1 MAKRQRSTYVLPEP
15 KWREYKEYTDEADRE
30 KAFSDCEY
38 FTHYEVADKSGVPHI
53 KKWMKANFPV
63 DDVTSILKSPD
74 STFHSIA
81 KYGYI
86 WSKLGYM
93 THAHETYL
101 HSIKDDLIAKG
112 NAYVAD
118 KEEAP
123 KAKVVSI
130 RKNLDDFLDGVEDAE
145 VAFEKNRTINIET
158 FVEGYKLNAT
168 ELTTAYTK
176 LDEMAFE
183 WRELLALRNL
193 KGELS
198 EWDQQLVEGYSH
210 LKLSTIKKLVD
221 FYSQL
226 QTGLLETKQ
235 SKKIV
240 RIRRKKPTDK
250 NKVVRRLKYLKDF
263 PELKLKSVDP
273 VDIIG
278 ASEVW
283 VYDTARKKIGVYASE
298 YEGTLSVKGASIDN
312 YSDAKSYEK
321 TMRKPEVQVPEF
333 MAARKNG
340 LHKYVDTI
348 RGKKLAPR
356 KRLLPSM
363 IILRV
368 I

>member
-15 KWREYKEYTDEADRE
+15 KWREFKEYTDETDRE
-30 KAFSDCEY
+30 TAFRDCEY

-53 KKWMKANFPV
+53 KKWMKANFSA

-74 STFHSIA
+74 STFYSIA

-86 WSKLGYM
+86 WYKLGYM
-93 THAHETYL
+93 THAHENYL
-101 HSIKDDLIAKG
+101 HSIKDDLVAKG

-123 KAKVVSI
+123 KVVPI
-130 RKNLDDFLDGVEDAE
+130 RKNLDDFLDGVEDAQAKIAQNGTVNVE
-145 VAFEKNRTINIET
+145 S
-158 FVEGYKLNAT
+158 FVEAYKLNAG
-168 ELTTAYTK
+168 ELSTAYTK
-176 LDEMAFE
+176 LDEMTFE
-183 WRELLALRNL
+183 WRELLALRTL

-221 FYSQL
+221 FYAQL

-250 NKVVRRLKYLKDF
+250 TKVVRRLKYLKDF
-263 PELKLKSVDP
+263 PELNLKSVDP

-283 VYDTARKKIGVYASE
+283 VYDTSRKKIGVYASE
-298 YEGTLSVKGASIDN
+298 YEGTLSVKGTSIDN
-312 YSDAKSYEK
+312 YSEAKSYEK
-321 TMRKPEVQVPEF
+321 TMRKPETQVPEF

-363 IILRV
+363 VIVRV

>member
-1 MAKRQRSTYVLPEP
+1 MAKRQRSTHVLPEP
-15 KWREYKEYTDEADRE
+15 NWREFKEYTDEADRA

-53 KKWMKANFPV
+53 KKWMKANFSA

-74 STFHSIA
+74 STFYSIA

-86 WSKLGYM
+86 WSKLGYI
-93 THAHETYL
+93 TQAHENYL
-101 HSIKDDLIAKG
+101 HSIKDDLVAKG

-123 KAKVVSI
+123 KVVPI
-130 RKNLDDFLDGVEDAE
+130 RKNLDDFLDGVEDAQASIE
-145 VAFEKNRTINIET
+145 QGTTIKAES
-158 FVEGYKLNAT
+158 FVDGYKLNAG

-176 LDEMAFE
+176 LDELAFE
-183 WRELLALRNL
+183 WRELLALRNV
-193 KGELS
+193 KELGD
-198 EWDQQLVEGYSH
+198 WDKQLVEGYSH
-210 LKLSTIKKLVD
+210 LKQSTIKKIVD
-221 FYSQL
+221 FYAQL

-250 NKVVRRLKYLKDF
+250 TKVVRRLKYLKEY

-298 YEGTLSVKGASIDN
+298 YEGTLSVKGTSIDN
-312 YSDAKSYEK
+312 YSEAKSYEK
-321 TMRKPEVQVPEF
+321 TMRKPETQVPEF

-363 IILRV
+363 IIVRV

>member
-15 KWREYKEYTDEADRE
+15 KWREYKEYTSEEDRS

-53 KKWMKANFPV
+53 KKWMKANY
-63 DDVTSILKSPD
+63 DAADVADILKLPD
-74 STFHSIA
+74 STFYSIA

-93 THAHETYL
+93 PQTHIDYL
-101 HSIKDDLIAKG
+101 FKIKDDMVQKG
-112 NAYVAD
+112 KAYVTE

-123 KAKVVSI
+123 KVVAI
-130 RKNLDDFLDGVEDAE
+130 RKNLDNFLDGVEDAQ
-145 VAFEKNRTINIET
+145 ATIVQGGTVKVES
-158 FVEGYKLNAT
+158 FVESYKLNAA
-168 ELTTAYTK
+168 EISTAYTK
-176 LDEMAFE
+176 LDELSLE
-183 WRELLALRNL
+183 WRELLALRNMDNL
-193 KGELS
+193 G
-198 EWDQQLVEGYSH
+198 EWDKQLIEGYKH
-210 LKLSTIKKLVD
+210 LKQSLLKKLIE
-221 FYSQL
+221 FYKDL

-250 NKVVRRLKYLKDF
+250 NKLVRRLKYLKEY
-263 PELKLKSVDP
+263 PELKLKSLDP

-298 YEGTLSVKGASIDN
+298 YEGTLSVKGTTIDN

-321 TMRKPEVQVPEF
+321 TMRKPNDQVPAF

-340 LHKYVDTI
+340 LHKFVDTI
-348 RGKKLAPR
+348 RGKKLAVK
-356 KRLLPSM
+356 KRLQPTM
-363 IILRV
+363 VIVRII
-368 I
+368 

>member
-15 KWREYKEYTDEADRE
+15 NWRELKEYTEEADRE

-53 KKWMKANFPV
+53 KKWMKANFSA

-74 STFHSIA
+74 STFYSIA

-93 THAHETYL
+93 TQAHENYL
-101 HSIKDDLIAKG
+101 HSIKDDLVAKG
-112 NAYVAD
+112 TAYVAD

-123 KAKVVSI
+123 KVVSI
-130 RKNLDDFLDGVEDAE
+130 RKNLDNFLDGVEDAE
-145 VAFEKNRTINIET
+145 ATIENGRTVKVES
-158 FVEGYKLNAT
+158 FVEGYKLNAA

-176 LDEMAFE
+176 LDELSFE

-210 LKLSTIKKLVD
+210 LKLSVLKKIVE

-250 NKVVRRLKYLKDF
+250 N
-263 PELKLKSVDP
+263 
-273 VDIIG
+273 IIG

-298 YEGTLSVKGASIDN
+298 YEGTLSVKGTSIDN

-321 TMRKPEVQVPEF
+321 TMRKPEIQVPEF

-340 LHKYVDTI
+340 LHKFVDTI
-348 RGKKLAPR
+348 KGKKLSAR

-363 IILRV
+363 VIVRV

>member
-15 KWREYKEYTDEADRE
+15 KWREFKEYTDEADRE
-30 KAFSDCEY
+30 TAFRDCEY

-53 KKWMKANFPV
+53 KKWMKANFPT

-74 STFHSIA
+74 STLYSIA

-93 THAHETYL
+93 TQAHETYL
-101 HSIKDDLIAKG
+101 HSIKDDLVAKG

-123 KAKVVSI
+123 KVVPI
-130 RKNLDDFLDGVEDAE
+130 RKNLDNFLDGVEDAQAKIAQSGT
-145 VAFEKNRTINIET
+145 VNIES
-158 FVEGYKLNAT
+158 FVEGYKLNAA

-263 PELKLKSVDP
+263 PELNLKSVDP

-298 YEGTLSVKGASIDN
+298 YEGTLSVKGTSIDN
-312 YSDAKSYEK
+312 YSEAKSYEK

-340 LHKYVDTI
+340 LHKFVDAI
-348 RGKKLAPR
+348 KGKKLSSR
-356 KRLLPSM
+356 KRLQPSM
-363 IILRV
+363 VIVRV

>member
-1 MAKRQRSTYVLPEP
+1 MAKRQRSTHVLPEP
-15 KWREYKEYTDEADRE
+15 NWREFKEYTDEADRA

-53 KKWMKANFPV
+53 KKWMKANFSA

-74 STFHSIA
+74 STFYSIA

-93 THAHETYL
+93 TQAHENYL
-101 HSIKDDLIAKG
+101 HSIKDDLVAKG

-123 KAKVVSI
+123 KVVPI
-130 RKNLDDFLDGVEDAE
+130 RKNLDDFLDGVEDAQASIE
-145 VAFEKNRTINIET
+145 QGTTIKAES
-158 FVEGYKLNAT
+158 FVDGYKLNAG

-176 LDEMAFE
+176 LDELAFE
-183 WRELLALRNL
+183 WRELLALRNM
-193 KGELS
+193 KELGD
-198 EWDQQLVEGYSH
+198 WDKQLVEGYSH
-210 LKLSTIKKLVD
+210 LKQSTIKKIVD
-221 FYSQL
+221 FYAQL

-250 NKVVRRLKYLKDF
+250 TKVVRRLKYLKEY

-298 YEGTLSVKGASIDN
+298 YEGTLSVKGTSIDN
-312 YSDAKSYEK
+312 YSEAKSYEK
-321 TMRKPEVQVPEF
+321 TMRKPETQVPEF

-363 IILRV
+363 VIVRV

>member
-1 MAKRQRSTYVLPEP
+1 MAKRQRSTHVLPEP
-15 KWREYKEYTDEADRE
+15 NWREFKEYTDEVDRA

-53 KKWMKANFPV
+53 KKWMKANFSA

-74 STFHSIA
+74 STFYSIA

-93 THAHETYL
+93 TQAHENYL
-101 HSIKDDLIAKG
+101 HSIKNDLVAKG

-123 KAKVVSI
+123 KVVPI
-130 RKNLDDFLDGVEDAE
+130 RKNLDDFLDGVEDAQASIE
-145 VAFEKNRTINIET
+145 QGTTIKAES
-158 FVEGYKLNAT
+158 FVDGYKLNAG

-176 LDEMAFE
+176 LDELAFE
-183 WRELLALRNL
+183 WRELLALRNM
-193 KGELS
+193 KELGD
-198 EWDQQLVEGYSH
+198 WDKQLVEGYSH
-210 LKLSTIKKLVD
+210 LKQSTIKKIVD
-221 FYSQL
+221 FYAQL

-250 NKVVRRLKYLKDF
+250 TKVVRRLKYLKEF
-263 PELKLKSVDP
+263 PELNLKSVDP

-298 YEGTLSVKGASIDN
+298 YEGTLSVKGTSIDN
-312 YSDAKSYEK
+312 YSEAKSYEK
-321 TMRKPEVQVPEF
+321 TMRKPETQVPEF

-363 IILRV
+363 VIVRV

>member
-15 KWREYKEYTDEADRE
+15 KWREFKEYTDEADRE
-30 KAFSDCEY
+30 AAFRDCEY

-53 KKWMKANFPV
+53 KKWMKANFSA

-74 STFHSIA
+74 STFYSIA

-93 THAHETYL
+93 TQAHEKYL
-101 HSIKDDLIAKG
+101 HSIKDDLVAKG

-123 KAKVVSI
+123 KVVPI
-130 RKNLDDFLDGVEDAE
+130 RKNLDNFLDGVEDAQ
-145 VAFEKNRTINIET
+145 ATIAQNGKVNVES
-158 FVEGYKLNAT
+158 FVEGYKLNAA

-198 EWDQQLVEGYSH
+198 EWDKQLVEGYSH
-210 LKLSTIKKLVD
+210 LKLSLVKKLVE
-221 FYSQL
+221 FYAQL

-250 NKVVRRLKYLKDF
+250 NKVVRRLKYLKEF
-263 PELKLKSVDP
+263 TELNLKSVDP
-273 VDIIG
+273 VNIIG

-298 YEGTLSVKGASIDN
+298 YEGTLSVKGTSIDN

-321 TMRKPEVQVPEF
+321 TMRKPEVQLPEF

-340 LHKYVDTI
+340 LHKFVDAI
-348 RGKKLAPR
+348 KGKKLAAR
-356 KRLLPSM
+356 KRLQPSM
-363 IILRV
+363 VIVRV

>member
-1 MAKRQRSTYVLPEP
+1 MAKRQRSTHVLPEP
-15 KWREYKEYTDEADRE
+15 NWREFKEYTDEADRA

-53 KKWMKANFPV
+53 KKWMKANFSA

-74 STFHSIA
+74 STFYSIA

-93 THAHETYL
+93 TQAHENYL
-101 HSIKDDLIAKG
+101 HSIKDDLVAKG

-118 KEEAP
+118 REEAP
-123 KAKVVSI
+123 KVVPI
-130 RKNLDDFLDGVEDAE
+130 RKNLDDFLDGVEDAQASIE
-145 VAFEKNRTINIET
+145 QGTTIKAES
-158 FVEGYKLNAT
+158 FVDGYKLNAG

-176 LDEMAFE
+176 LDELAFE
-183 WRELLALRNL
+183 WRELLALRNV
-193 KGELS
+193 KELGD
-198 EWDQQLVEGYSH
+198 WDKQLVEGYSH
-210 LKLSTIKKLVD
+210 LKQSTIKKIVD
-221 FYSQL
+221 FYAQL

-250 NKVVRRLKYLKDF
+250 TKVVRRLKYLKEY

-298 YEGTLSVKGASIDN
+298 YEGTLSVKGTSIDN
-312 YSDAKSYEK
+312 YSEAKSYEK
-321 TMRKPEVQVPEF
+321 TMRKPETQVPEF

-363 IILRV
+363 VIVRV

>member
-15 KWREYKEYTDEADRE
+15 KWREYKEYTDEKDRE

-38 FTHYEVADKSGVPHI
+38 FTHYEVAEKSGVPHI
-53 KKWMKANFPV
+53 KKWMKENFSA

-74 STFHSIA
+74 STFYSIA

-93 THAHETYL
+93 TKEHENYL

-112 NAYVAD
+112 NAYVAE

-123 KAKVVSI
+123 KVVPI

-145 VAFEKNRTINIET
+145 ITIAQGNTLKVES
-158 FVEGYKLNAT
+158 FVEGYKLNAA
-168 ELTTAYTK
+168 ELSTAYTK
-176 LDEMAFE
+176 LDELAFE
-183 WRELLALRNL
+183 WRELLTLRNL
-193 KGELS
+193 KGDLS
-198 EWDQQLVEGYSH
+198 DWDKQLVEGYSH
-210 LKLSTIKKLVD
+210 LKLSTVKKIVE
-221 FYSQL
+221 FYAQL

-250 NKVVRRLKYLKDF
+250 TKIVRRIKYLKEF
-263 PELKLKSVDP
+263 PELNLKSVDP
-273 VDIIG
+273 VNIIG

-283 VYDTARKKIGVYASE
+283 VYDTDRKKIGVYASE
-298 YEGTLSVKGASIDN
+298 YEGTLSVKGTSIDN
-312 YSDAKSYEK
+312 YSEAKSYEK
-321 TMRKPEVQVPEF
+321 TMRKPETQVPEF

-348 RGKKLAPR
+348 RGKKLAAR

-363 IILRV
+363 V
-368 I
+368 IVRIV

>member
-1 MAKRQRSTYVLPEP
+1 MAKRQRSTHVLPEP
-15 KWREYKEYTDEADRE
+15 NWREFKEYTDEADRA
-30 KAFSDCEY
+30 KAFNHCEY
-38 FTHYEVADKSGVPHI
+38 FTHYEVADKAGVPHI
-53 KKWMKANFPV
+53 KKWMQANFLEN
-63 DDVTSILKSPD
+63 DVKSILKSPD
-74 STFHSIA
+74 STFYSIA

-93 THAHETYL
+93 TQAHEAYL

-123 KAKVVSI
+123 KVVSI
-130 RKNLDDFLDGVEDAE
+130 RNNLSNFFDGVEDAE
-145 VAFEKNRTINIET
+145 DTVTAGGTVKVDS
-158 FVEGYKLNAT
+158 FVEGYNLNAG
-168 ELTTAYTK
+168 ELTTAYTE

-183 WRELLALRNL
+183 WREVLVLRNM
-193 KGELS
+193 KELGD
-198 EWDQQLVEGYSH
+198 WDKQLVEGYSH
-210 LKLSTIKKLVD
+210 LKLSTIKKIVD
-221 FYSQL
+221 FYANL
-226 QTGLLETKQ
+226 QKGLLETKQ

-250 NKVVRRLKYLKDF
+250 TKIVRRLKYLKEY
-263 PELKLKSVDP
+263 PELKLKSIDP

-283 VYDTARKKIGVYASE
+283 VYDTARKKIGVYASD
-298 YEGTLSVKGASIDN
+298 YEGTLSVKGTSIDN
-312 YSDAKSYEK
+312 YSEAKSYEK
-321 TMRKPEVQVPEF
+321 TLRKPEIQIPEF
-333 MAARKNG
+333 IAARKNG
-340 LHKYVDTI
+340 LHKYIDTI

-363 IILRV
+363 VIVRV

>member
-1 MAKRQRSTYVLPEP
+1 MAKRQRSTHVLPEP
-15 KWREYKEYTDEADRE
+15 NWREFKEYTDEADRA

-53 KKWMKANFPV
+53 KKWMKANFSA

-74 STFHSIA
+74 STFYSIA

-93 THAHETYL
+93 TQAHENYL
-101 HSIKDDLIAKG
+101 HSIKDDLVAKG
-112 NAYVAD
+112 AAYVAD

-123 KAKVVSI
+123 KVVPI
-130 RKNLDDFLDGVEDAE
+130 RKNLDDFLDGVEDAQVSIE
-145 VAFEKNRTINIET
+145 QGTTIKAES
-158 FVEGYKLNAT
+158 FVDGYKLNAG

-176 LDEMAFE
+176 LDELAFE
-183 WRELLALRNL
+183 WRELLALRNM
-193 KGELS
+193 KELGD
-198 EWDQQLVEGYSH
+198 WDKQLVEGYSH
-210 LKLSTIKKLVD
+210 LKQSTIKKIVD
-221 FYSQL
+221 FYAQL

-250 NKVVRRLKYLKDF
+250 TKVVRRLKYLKEY

-298 YEGTLSVKGASIDN
+298 YEGTLSVKGTSIDN
-312 YSDAKSYEK
+312 YSEAKSYEK
-321 TMRKPEVQVPEF
+321 TMRKPETQVPEF

-363 IILRV
+363 VIVRV

>member
-1 MAKRQRSTYVLPEP
+1 MAKRQRSTHVLPEP
-15 KWREYKEYTDEADRE
+15 NWREFKEYTDEADRA

-53 KKWMKANFPV
+53 KKWMKANFSA

-74 STFHSIA
+74 STFYSIA

-93 THAHETYL
+93 TQAHENYL
-101 HSIKDDLIAKG
+101 HSIKDDLVAKG
-112 NAYVAD
+112 AAYVAD

-123 KAKVVSI
+123 KVVPI
-130 RKNLDDFLDGVEDAE
+130 RKNLDDFLDGVEDAQVSIE
-145 VAFEKNRTINIET
+145 QGTTIKAES
-158 FVEGYKLNAT
+158 FVDGYKLNAG

-176 LDEMAFE
+176 LDELAFE
-183 WRELLALRNL
+183 WRELLALRNM
-193 KGELS
+193 KELGD
-198 EWDQQLVEGYSH
+198 WDKQLVEGYSH
-210 LKLSTIKKLVD
+210 LKQSTIKKIVD
-221 FYSQL
+221 FYAQL

-250 NKVVRRLKYLKDF
+250 TKVVRRLKYLKEY

-298 YEGTLSVKGASIDN
+298 YEGTLSVKGTSIDN
-312 YSDAKSYEK
+312 YSEAKSYEK
-321 TMRKPEVQVPEF
+321 TMRKPETQVPEF

-363 IILRV
+363 V
-368 I
+368 IVRIV

>member
-1 MAKRQRSTYVLPEP
+1 MAKRQRSTHVLPEP
-15 KWREYKEYTDEADRE
+15 NWREFKEYTDEADRA

-53 KKWMKANFPV
+53 KKWMKANFSA

-74 STFHSIA
+74 STFYSIA

-93 THAHETYL
+93 TQAHENYL
-101 HSIKDDLIAKG
+101 HSIKDDLVAKG

-118 KEEAP
+118 KEETP
-123 KAKVVSI
+123 KVVPI
-130 RKNLDDFLDGVEDAE
+130 RKNLDDFLDGVEDAQASIE
-145 VAFEKNRTINIET
+145 QGTTIKAES
-158 FVEGYKLNAT
+158 FVDGYKLNAG

-176 LDEMAFE
+176 LDELAFE
-183 WRELLALRNL
+183 WRELLALRNM
-193 KGELS
+193 KELGD
-198 EWDQQLVEGYSH
+198 WDKQLVEGYSH
-210 LKLSTIKKLVD
+210 LKQSTIKKIVD
-221 FYSQL
+221 FYAQL

-250 NKVVRRLKYLKDF
+250 TKVVRRLKYLKEY

-298 YEGTLSVKGASIDN
+298 YEGTLSVKGTSIDN
-312 YSDAKSYEK
+312 YSEAKSYEK
-321 TMRKPEVQVPEF
+321 TMRKPETQVPEF

-363 IILRV
+363 VIVRV